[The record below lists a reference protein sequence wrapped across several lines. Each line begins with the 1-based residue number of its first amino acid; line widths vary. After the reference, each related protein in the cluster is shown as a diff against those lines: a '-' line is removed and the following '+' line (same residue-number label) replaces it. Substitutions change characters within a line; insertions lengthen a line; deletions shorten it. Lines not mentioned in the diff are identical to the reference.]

1 MGYKIIKEIFE
12 YDEKNKRKTSELKK
26 QVFALYLAYKKK
38 ETPLIA
44 KVFTVIVVAYA
55 LSPVDLI
62 PDFIPVLGYLDDFIL
77 IPMGVAIA
85 LKLILAE
92 IMEECRKEAEMKLK
106 NDIPEAKVAGVIIVM
121 LWILILGFIGYRI
134 LTIIK
139 AV

>member
-1 MGYKIIKEIFE
+1 MESMRDLIMIERMKE
-12 YDEKNKRKTSELKK
+12 KTSELKK

-55 LSPVDLI
+55 LSPIDLI

-85 LKLILAE
+85 LKLIPAE
-92 IMEECRKEAEMKLK
+92 IMEECRKEAEAKLRS
-106 NDIPEAKVAGVIIVM
+106 DIPEARVAGAIIVI

-134 LTIIK
+134 LAIF
-139 AV
+139 

>member
-1 MGYKIIKEIFE
+1 MECMRDLSIIEKMKE
-12 YDEKNKRKTSELKK
+12 KTSELKR

-44 KVFTVIVVAYA
+44 KVFTAIVVAYA
-55 LSPVDLI
+55 LSPIDLI

-85 LKLILAE
+85 LKLIPAE
-92 IMEECRKEAEMKLK
+92 IMEECRKEAEAKLK
-106 NDIPEAKVAGVIIVM
+106 SDIPEAKVAGVVIVM

-134 LTIIK
+134 LAI
-139 AV
+139 V

>member
-1 MGYKIIKEIFE
+1 MIKRMKE
-12 YDEKNKRKTSELKK
+12 KTSELKK

-44 KVFTVIVVAYA
+44 KVFTAIVVAYA
-55 LSPVDLI
+55 LSPIDLI

-85 LKLILAE
+85 LKLIPAE
-92 IMEECRKEAEMKLK
+92 IMEECRKEADRKLK

-134 LTIIK
+134 LAIIVAK
-139 AV
+139 RPSISLGG

>member
-1 MGYKIIKEIFE
+1 MKDLSMIKRMKE
-12 YDEKNKRKTSELKK
+12 KTSELKK

-44 KVFTVIVVAYA
+44 KVFTAVVVAYA
-55 LSPVDLI
+55 LSPIDLI

-85 LKLILAE
+85 LKLIPAE
-92 IMEECRKEAEMKLK
+92 IMEECRKEADRKLK

-121 LWILILGFIGYRI
+121 LWILILGFIEYRI

>member
-12 YDEKNKRKTSELKK
+12 YDEKNERKKTSELKK

-55 LSPVDLI
+55 LSPIDLI

-77 IPMGVAIA
+77 IPMGGCHCI
-85 LKLILAE
+85 
-92 IMEECRKEAEMKLK
+92 
-106 NDIPEAKVAGVIIVM
+106 KVNSSRNYGRMQKRSRDKIE
-121 LWILILGFIGYRI
+121 
-134 LTIIK
+134 K
-139 AV
+139 